1 MDMRPPT
8 DYKFNNYDHVAFTSD
23 AAWDPMTLDTETDLT
38 VLNKNLILSRAN
50 EYFGARLSDTGEKG
64 TQRIIAKMLMER
76 CYGNRQLSVLNREDT
91 LDGDGIP
98 RSHALAMQLDVADRK
113 KKREDV
119 STELMQDKEKS
130 TAVPRSY
137 YKLKG
142 DAELEYHF
150 SCDSGRDQKAA
161 VIRMNVYDNIS
172 EKFLIGMHKPLG
184 KAVIT
189 VTYVDGKFLN
199 PGYLTG
205 SQVCILHLEN

>member
-1 MDMRPPT
+1 MQRVVTRGGWIIPVHVRGKLPYMDMPPPT
-8 DYKFNNYDHVAFTSD
+8 DYEFNNYNHVAFTSE
-23 AAWDPMTLDTETDLT
+23 AAWDPTKLGNQMGLKRID
-38 VLNKNLILSRAN
+38 

-76 CYGNRQLSVLNREDT
+76 YDGNRQLSVLNRGDT

-98 RSHALAMQLDVADRK
+98 RRHTLVMQLDVAHRK

-130 TAVPRSY
+130 TTVPCGY

-150 SCDSGRDQKAA
+150 GCVSDCDRKAA

-172 EKFLIGMHKPLG
+172 EKFLIRMHKPLG
-184 KAVIT
+184 KR
-189 VTYVDGKFLN
+189 L
-199 PGYLTG
+199 
-205 SQVCILHLEN
+205 SQLRMWMENF